1 MGLTFLHIP
10 ESILYVSEPQPR
22 MFGNAANETNA
33 GWSNKNWL
41 KSRFHFSFA
50 EYRNPKN
57 SQFGCL
63 RVMNDDLVQ
72 AHRGFGTHGHRDME
86 IVTYVV
92 EGQLTHDGI
101 GGEETLG
108 RGSVQFMTAGTGI
121 QHSEHNRQSS
131 PLRFVQIWIVP
142 REYGLP
148 SNYGSFDGTTQQAA
162 AARTNAL
169 ARLVGDR
176 RNAAAKAPC
185 LIEQDMSLYVAELEP
200 GKMVSL
206 EIKRGRQAYL
216 LCVEGA
222 LTASDADGQPSQL
235 FARHDAAEIRGSGH
249 LALAASGEG
258 SAHLL
263 VIEMAEG
270 KGGREPGKW
279 PLHLG

>member
-22 MFGNAANETNA
+22 MFGNSANETNA

-121 QHSEHNRQSS
+121 RHSEHNLNKTK
-131 PLRFVQIWIVP
+131 PLRFNV
-142 REYGLP
+142 
-148 SNYGSFDGTTQQAA
+148 
-162 AARTNAL
+162 
-169 ARLVGDR
+169 
-176 RNAAAKAPC
+176 
-185 LIEQDMSLYVAELEP
+185 
-200 GKMVSL
+200 VS
-206 EIKRGRQAYL
+206 
-216 LCVEGA
+216 
-222 LTASDADGQPSQL
+222 
-235 FARHDAAEIRGSGH
+235 
-249 LALAASGEG
+249 
-258 SAHLL
+258 
-263 VIEMAEG
+263 
-270 KGGREPGKW
+270 
-279 PLHLG
+279 